1 MEGYAESA
9 TDIEGLIQ
17 KTEVVGSVST
27 SPDHSLRL
35 AAQCMHPICLRAHIG
50 GAVLQGEHFQ
60 GETWRAPL
68 NWKKESL
75 SYHFGLLPVV
85 KSESE
90 SRSVMSDPLQ
100 LHGPWNSLGQTT
112 GVGSLSLL

>member
-1 MEGYAESA
+1 MSNLVHRKGWAMRCPCQLGYTATYYDGTCANLCVLSIVLQMEGYAESA

-60 GETWRAPL
+60 GET
-68 NWKKESL
+68 
-75 SYHFGLLPVV
+75 
-85 KSESE
+85 
-90 SRSVMSDPLQ
+90 
-100 LHGPWNSLGQTT
+100 
-112 GVGSLSLL
+112 